1 MTSIPMET
9 LLTILYVWIDDW
21 YKTEGQAKIERRA
34 GRKPEFSDS
43 EMLTLMVAHDFV
55 PYPGETQY
63 LGFIRA
69 NYLPLFP
76 RLLDQSQYNRRAIK
90 LRWLL
95 EDLRQTGLRQLGV
108 NQPDQLLMDT
118 KPIPVMGYAR
128 SKTQSDFRGKAAY
141 GFCSARKMRYFGY
154 KLTLLSTLDGLPVR
168 YDLVPAD
175 TDERAAVEG
184 ILYQV
189 SECDVF
195 GDKGF
200 LGVEW
205 QERVRRE
212 TGNRIWTAKRNNQF
226 SQNPP
231 AFDRL
236 LNSVRERIEGV
247 FNSIQNTGRHLER
260 LLAKTEAGLHTRVSL
275 KMLSHTFRLLLD
287 RFWGFDLLSF
297 SISH

>member
-1 MTSIPMET
+1 MSIPFDS
-9 LLTILYVWIDDW
+9 LLAILYMWIDVW
-21 YKTEGQAKIERRA
+21 YKAEGKEKLRRTV
-34 GRKPEFSDS
+34 GSKPQFSDS

-90 LRWLL
+90 LRWIL
-95 EDLRQTGLRQLGV
+95 EALRQSGLRQLGV
-108 NQPDQLLMDT
+108 NHRDYLLMDT
-118 KPIPVMGYAR
+118 KPIPVVGYTR
-128 SKTQSDFRGKAAY
+128 TKSSSEFRDKAAY
-141 GFCSARKMRYFGY
+141 GYCSARKMRYFGY
-154 KLTLLSTLDGLPVR
+154 KLTLLSTMDGIPVL

-189 SECDVF
+189 EGCNIF

-200 LGVEW
+200 IGTEW
-205 QERVRRE
+205 QTQIRRE
-212 TGNRIWTAKRNNQF
+212 TGNRIWTAKRENQAE
-226 SQNPP
+226 QNPP
-231 AFDRL
+231 VFDKL
-236 LNSVRERIEGV
+236 LNFVRERIEGV

-275 KMLSHTFRLLLD
+275 KMVSHIFRLVLD
-287 RFWGFDLLSF
+287 RCFGLNLLSF